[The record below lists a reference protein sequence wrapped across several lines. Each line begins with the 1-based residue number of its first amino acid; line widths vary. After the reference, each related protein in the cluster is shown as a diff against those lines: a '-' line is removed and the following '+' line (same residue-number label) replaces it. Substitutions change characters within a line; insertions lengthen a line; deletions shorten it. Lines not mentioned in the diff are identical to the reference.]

1 MAELVEG
8 VHPTRMELLKTKR
21 KTALAEKGHRLL
33 SEKLDALMMEFMNAA
48 RNADEI
54 ADNTIHQLMKAR
66 DSMLVANSIVGSSE
80 LKSLSISSEPL
91 NEVEIRFRKVMG
103 VSLPRVQEVTLQRK
117 PDERK
122 YSIILTN
129 PLVDEVS
136 LEYEKS
142 AECVLR
148 LLEVELTLKS
158 LSKETRKTKRRVNAL
173 EYNIIPKLKK
183 TRSYIEMRL
192 AELERESFHRLKI
205 VKRKRG

>member
-1 MAELVEG
+1 
-8 VHPTRMELLKTKR
+8 MELLKTKR

-54 ADNTIHQLMKAR
+54 ADNTINQLMKAR

>member
-1 MAELVEG
+1 
-8 VHPTRMELLKTKR
+8 
-21 KTALAEKGHRLL
+21 
-33 SEKLDALMMEFMNAA
+33 
-48 RNADEI
+48 
-54 ADNTIHQLMKAR
+54 
-66 DSMLVANSIVGSSE
+66 
-80 LKSLSISSEPL
+80 
-91 NEVEIRFRKVMG
+91 MG

>member
-1 MAELVEG
+1 
-8 VHPTRMELLKTKR
+8 MELLKTKR